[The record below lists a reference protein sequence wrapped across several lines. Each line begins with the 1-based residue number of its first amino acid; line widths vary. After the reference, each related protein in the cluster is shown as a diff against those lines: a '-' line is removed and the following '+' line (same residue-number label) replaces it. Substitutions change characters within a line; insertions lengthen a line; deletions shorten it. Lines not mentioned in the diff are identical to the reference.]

1 MNPSSKT
8 GRKNF
13 NTAEWAFSASSRRT
27 TPILFHPHTKESLE
41 HILNLSLNEVIQR
54 YKSAPCHLDVTIDES
69 AKAYLRQF
77 GFIPKLGARPLKALI
92 EKKITGTLANA
103 LFLGT
108 IQPDSSVRVV
118 YSDGQWGVL

>member
-1 MNPSSKT
+1 M
-8 GRKNF
+8 
-13 NTAEWAFSASSRRT
+13 
-27 TPILFHPHTKESLE
+27 
-41 HILNLSLNEVIQR
+41 IQR

-118 YSDGQWGVL
+118 YRFAYRFERSGQIDLEDLL